1 MPSLLTV
8 NLVFDCCR
16 SSKKSKGEENHRT
29 EEEREWKKPSRN
41 ALDKSDRNRLEGY
54 EGVYACMTR

>member
-29 EEEREWKKPSRN
+29 EEEREREEAEK
-41 ALDKSDRNRLEGY
+41 
-54 EGVYACMTR
+54 TR

>member
-1 MPSLLTV
+1 LLQKHRLYFLSPMPSLLTV

-29 EEEREWKKPSRN
+29 EEEREREEAEN
-41 ALDKSDRNRLEGY
+41 AR
-54 EGVYACMTR
+54 